1 MRQVYRSIYFKIF
14 SSWKSE
20 MFALE
25 RGISWSPFYIV
36 DRQIGSAIFFY
47 FQLNS
52 KLCCTA
58 VNQNSARAVVDG
70 CLSNLSY

>member
-1 MRQVYRSIYFKIF
+1 
-14 SSWKSE
+14 

-70 CLSNLSY
+70 CLSNLS